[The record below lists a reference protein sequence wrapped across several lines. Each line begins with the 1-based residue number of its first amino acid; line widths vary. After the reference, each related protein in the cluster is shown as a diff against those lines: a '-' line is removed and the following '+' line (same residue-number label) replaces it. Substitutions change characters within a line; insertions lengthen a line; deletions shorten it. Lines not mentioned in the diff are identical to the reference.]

1 MAEIAVEL
9 DEAKSGFPAV
19 CAMTG
24 GVADGAI
31 PVRVER
37 SLLRWGSPTVRIPMC
52 QTAFRKWSLA
62 QSVMVKVRIV
72 SIVLVVVALGLSVRN
87 PLGALVALVLA
98 GVAMAISVRAE
109 HKVQDLQPGIERS
122 GNTITLVGIHPAF
135 VRAVTDSR

>member
-1 MAEIAVEL
+1 
-9 DEAKSGFPAV
+9 
-19 CAMTG
+19 
-24 GVADGAI
+24 
-31 PVRVER
+31 
-37 SLLRWGSPTVRIPMC
+37 
-52 QTAFRKWSLA
+52 
-62 QSVMVKVRIV
+62 MVKVRIV

-98 GVAMAISVRAE
+98 GVAMAISVQAE